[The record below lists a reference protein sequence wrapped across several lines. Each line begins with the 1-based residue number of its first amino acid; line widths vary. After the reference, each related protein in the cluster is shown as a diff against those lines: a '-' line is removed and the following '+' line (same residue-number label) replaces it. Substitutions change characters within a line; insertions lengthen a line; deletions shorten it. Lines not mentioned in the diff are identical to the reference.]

1 MILSL
6 GPVTSFIIL
15 LLEVGGLIRLSAA
28 ILEHKGPTWDE
39 ALPTD
44 ELYSCMDCG
53 YRVKILYYV
62 SKVSNLLILVIDFQF
77 CTTFLGNPT
86 DSY

>member
-6 GPVTSFIIL
+6 APVTSIIIL
-15 LLEVGGLIRLSAA
+15 LLEVGGWIHLSAA

-44 ELYSCMDCG
+44 ELY
-53 YRVKILYYV
+53 RLWIL
-62 SKVSNLLILVIDFQF
+62 SFDFVLRF
-77 CTTFLGNPT
+77 
-86 DSY
+86 